1 MIVNTPKT
9 FSKPSGASVKNTRIL
24 QVNVREHVQRR
35 GPKGPTGRY
44 PSFPVE
50 TCWKHVVERLLHKA
64 CMLYWSFPATDG
76 NSIHSEKP
84 LKLRILKDDAWLLN
98 GRGEFTRWT
107 SPLWSFR
114 IINSGLAL
122 QPDIWRL
129 STSIL
134 TSFLMYL
141 TRLTLAFDIFDI
153 PRWESSIFFDTCFLT
168 FCYMR
173 EDLSRQ
179 TESRKLS
186 DFGLVPSPGNPG

>member
-1 MIVNTPKT
+1 M
-9 FSKPSGASVKNTRIL
+9 
-24 QVNVREHVQRR
+24 NVREHVQRR

-50 TCWKHVVERLLHKA
+50 TCWKHVVEHLDSFRGIVEHFLHKA
-64 CMLYWSFPATDG
+64 CMVYWSFPATDG

-114 IINSGLAL
+114 IINYGLA

-129 STSIL
+129 STSIIL

-141 TRLTLAFDIFDI
+141 TRLTLAFDIFGI
-153 PRWESSIFFDTCFLT
+153 PRWESPAYFLT
-168 FCYMR
+168 PAF
-173 EDLSRQ
+173 
-179 TESRKLS
+179 
-186 DFGLVPSPGNPG
+186 